1 MRATPGSDRCFF
13 VQVWSSN
20 ELPWLPSVQPGFTS
34 GGTPY
39 RFVAPGGGVFEYT
52 LENAADNDVSTL
64 EARQQRL
71 AKELLTR

>member
-1 MRATPGSDRCFF
+1 MTSSSFSGQIRCVVLLFIPRSGLLF
-13 VQVWSSN
+13 W
-20 ELPWLPSVQPGFTS
+20 QPGFTS

>member
-1 MRATPGSDRCFF
+1 MTSVLPPENVGLRYRKFLRF
-13 VQVWSSN
+13 
-20 ELPWLPSVQPGFTS
+20 ELVILQPGFTS

-52 LENAADNDVSTL
+52 LENAADNEVSTL